1 MRDEKLIVIGGG
13 ISGLGAA
20 RLAVHKGYNTFLSD
34 NDYLDQDIKNSLLNL
49 SVVLNEGGHNISML
63 NNADLIV
70 KSPGVPPDIPFL
82 LEAKKQSIQIISEI
96 EFGYMFT
103 QSHII
108 AITGTNGKT
117 TTATLLWYILKSAG
131 VNVCLAGNIGKSFS
145 ECVFENNYSH
155 YVLEL
160 SSFQLDDIKT
170 FRPDIS
176 ILLNINKDHL
186 NRYENDMQ
194 NYINSKLKIQMNQT
208 EKDKFIYFSHDS
220 HISPYLNTIK
230 AEKYS
235 FGNTNILSPK
245 KGAWIQ
251 DNKIIINTI
260 KNNFTMTIHNL
271 ALQGTHN
278 IYNSM
283 AASIAAT
290 HMRIKDDIIKKCLSD
305 FKGVEHRLE
314 FVSNVNGVEFINDSK
329 ATNCNSAFYA
339 LETMNNPVIWICG
352 GVDKGND
359 YSELKKLVKNKV
371 RIIIFIG
378 KDPAKISRNFKDI
391 TDDIVIS
398 DSMHDA
404 VNKSYSL
411 ANTGDTVLLS
421 PACASFDLFK
431 NYEHRGQLFKSAV
444 LSI

>member
-1 MRDEKLIVIGGG
+1 MGAVELAHQNNYLIKLTTLNIVAESQKKRLNSFGVILEEGQH
-13 ISGLGAA
+13 SVEFMLG
-20 RLAVHKGYNTFLSD
+20 S
-34 NDYLDQDIKNSLLNL
+34 
-49 SVVLNEGGHNISML
+49 E
-63 NNADLIV
+63 LII
-70 KSPGVPPDIPFL
+70 KSPGVPSDIPIIL
-82 LEAKKQSIQIISEI
+82 AAKNLKIPIISEI
-96 EFGYMFT
+96 EFAYNFIN
-103 QSHII
+103 SRII

-117 TTATLLWYILKSAG
+117 TTASLLNYMFKESG
-131 VNVCLAGNIGKSFS
+131 KKVCLAGNIGVSLSRMVASDTFD
-145 ECVFENNYSH
+145 Y
-155 YVLEL
+155 YILEL
-160 SSFQLDDIKT
+160 SSFQLEDIRQFK
-170 FRPDIS
+170 PNIS
-176 ILLNINKDHL
+176 IILNIEADHL
-186 NRYENDMQ
+186 DRYDNIRDYSDAKMKIVQ
-194 NYINSKLKIQMNQT
+194 NQSSEDLCVYFNQ
-208 EKDKFIYFSHDS
+208 DQNIL
-220 HISPYLNTIK
+220 PYLKQIK
-230 AEKYS
+230 ANTCS
-235 FGNTNILSPK
+235 FGRNRLNGQC
-245 KGAWIQ
+245 GAWINNNQ
-251 DNKIIINTI
+251 LVIKTLKKTIN
-260 KNNFTMTIHNL
+260 MTIHNL
-271 ALQGTHN
+271 ALQGYHN
-278 IYNSM
+278 YYNSM